1 MYMRPSEELQL
12 AAVGGSPPRELL
24 LQVVAG
30 SCVVITVASF
40 VFVQPLLDLCQ
51 KAVAALPY

>member
-12 AAVGGSPPRELL
+12 APAGGSPPRELL
-24 LQVVAG
+24 LQIVAG
-30 SCVVITVASF
+30 TCVAITVATF
-40 VFVQPLLDLCQ
+40 VFVQPLLDLAQ